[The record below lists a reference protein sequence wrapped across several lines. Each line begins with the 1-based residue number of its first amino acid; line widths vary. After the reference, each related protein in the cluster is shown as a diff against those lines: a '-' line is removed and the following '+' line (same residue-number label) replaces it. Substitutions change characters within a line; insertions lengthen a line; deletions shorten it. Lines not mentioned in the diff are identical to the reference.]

1 MITQRELIIQALRRA
16 GQSGVCLT
24 DLAQID
30 PTLPYRARNH
40 ISEMRRENV
49 PIHSERCTVHQ
60 HRSSVARYRILSPGE
75 QLAMMLR

>member
-60 HRSSVARYRILSPGE
+60 HRSAVARYRLLPISE
-75 QLAMMLR
+75 QVRMAL